1 MDDRSGIGADRRTAP
16 PRSAGRRKGLAILA
30 AIVTVSAVALALTY
44 ALAGCIQTTEC
55 PSYHYGDPSHFGMA
69 VVRNAENWTA
79 TVVSS
84 QRGYHHDS
92 TFVQVRTPTGGI
104 LMDRNA
110 WSNLTTAGWPLN
122 HIVYEDSRPLTPYI
136 CEGDRLVIDVF
147 AFARESRLLVFAGET
162 MIGSAILY

>member
-1 MDDRSGIGADRRTAP
+1 MEERPGMEADRRTKP
-16 PRSAGRRKGLAILA
+16 PRGAGRRKGFAILA

-44 ALAGCIQTTEC
+44 ALAVQIQTTEC
-55 PSYHYGDPSHFGMA
+55 PSYHYGDPYHFGMA

-84 QRGYHHDS
+84 QRGYHQDS

-110 WSNLTTAGWPLN
+110 WSNLTQDGWPLN
-122 HIVYEDSRPLTPYI
+122 HILYQDSRPLTPYI
-136 CEGDRLVIDVF
+136 CEGDRLVIDASV
-147 AFARESRLLVFAGET
+147 FARESRLVVFAGESMVGWAT
-162 MIGSAILY
+162 LF

>member
-1 MDDRSGIGADRRTAP
+1 MDDRSGRETDRRTAP

-44 ALAGCIQTTEC
+44 ALAGYIQTTEC
-55 PSYHYGDPSHFGMA
+55 PSYHYGDPYHFGMA

-84 QRGYHHDS
+84 QRGYHQDS

-110 WSNLTTAGWPLN
+110 WSNLTQDGWPLN
-122 HIVYEDSRPLTPYI
+122 HILYQDSRPLTPYI
-136 CEGDRLVIDVF
+136 CEGDRLVIDSS
-147 AFARESRLLVFAGET
+147 AFELESRLLVFARET
-162 MIGSAILY
+162 MIGAATLY